1 MQQRSVVWMSHAI
14 QYEQI
19 ILEQEATKMADP
31 VYALDIGKLTIDAE
45 TGPQRSGCRFQGP
58 LARIGC

>member
-1 MQQRSVVWMSHAI
+1 MSHAI